1 MFFIVTIVTIHQ
13 VATCWKEHNSF
24 LNIIIPVLPL
34 TIMLYVTFGKT
45 YTNDISLS
53 LEN

>member
-1 MFFIVTIVTIHQ
+1 MIGFKPVKNRGKVEFYTHVESTMPSHFVLRLKVINVT
-13 VATCWKEHNSF
+13 F
-24 LNIIIPVLPL
+24 
-34 TIMLYVTFGKT
+34 FGKT